1 MKLSIII
8 ILLFFSQTIS
18 LQADEI
24 DIDKQ
29 ISRIKQVSDE
39 EKCKLINMLKQQI
52 AQIHANQQ
60 AKAVARYQE
69 EILKE

>member
-1 MKLSIII
+1 
-8 ILLFFSQTIS
+8 
-18 LQADEI
+18 
-24 DIDKQ
+24 
-29 ISRIKQVSDE
+29 
-39 EKCKLINMLKQQI
+39 LINMLKQQI